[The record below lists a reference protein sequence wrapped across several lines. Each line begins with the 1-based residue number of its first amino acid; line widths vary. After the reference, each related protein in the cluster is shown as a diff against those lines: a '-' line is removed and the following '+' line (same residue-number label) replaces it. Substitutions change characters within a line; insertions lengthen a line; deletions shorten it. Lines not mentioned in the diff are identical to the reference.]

1 MQHKNPYYVLRV
13 LRDISSK
20 ELAQKLEVTHSTIS
34 GIEHG
39 RFEPGKRLLR
49 DYAKE
54 LGVKADFIRTHYPE
68 EDEDFVNYF
77 YRVAKDLMDK

>member
-20 ELAQKLEVTHSTIS
+20 ELAQKLEVTQTTIS

-39 RFEPGKRLLR
+39 RFEPGRRLLR
-49 DYAKE
+49 DYAKV
-54 LGVKADFIRTHYPE
+54 LGVEVAFIQAHYPE
-68 EDEDFVNYF
+68 EDEDFVYYI
-77 YRVAKDLMDK
+77 YRVAKDLID